1 MLQPNADVCS
11 DTTDNTSYNLNAESQ
26 PDTINNSDLEK
37 SFESKKEMAM
47 KRKKSDH
54 AGELVNIMRENAA
67 IRKERYEKKQSSG
80 HDDVELFYLSMA
92 KIAKRLPK
100 AKEAKLRMEV
110 CNKVSETELAHLLEV
125 ETGNQQNTALN
136 RQTTNPV
143 FYNTQNQTTHLQ
155 PKNLSLHPEQSEGSW
170 STSSSTNSNGQ
181 PYVYEGQ
188 NYCRPLLNNNLR
200 LHQPHFEYISEESSN
215 QYESINN

>member
-1 MLQPNADVCS
+1 
-11 DTTDNTSYNLNAESQ
+11 
-26 PDTINNSDLEK
+26 
-37 SFESKKEMAM
+37 MAM

-54 AGELVNIMRENAA
+54 AGEMVNIMRENAA
-67 IRKERYEKKQSSG
+67 IRKERYEKKKSSG

-100 AKEAKLRMEV
+100 EKEAKLRMEI

-125 ETGNQQNTALN
+125 ETVNLQNTALN

-155 PKNLSLHPEQSEGSW
+155 PKNLSLHPEQ
-170 STSSSTNSNGQ
+170 
-181 PYVYEGQ
+181 
-188 NYCRPLLNNNLR
+188 R
-200 LHQPHFEYISEESSN
+200 ESS
-215 QYESINN
+215 